1 MRSNLK
7 HILTLFMALV
17 VQLTFAQAKSI
28 SGTVTD
34 DAGIPLPGASI
45 IVKGTSNGVQSD
57 FDGKF
62 VLSANT
68 GDVLVISYVGLK
80 TQEVTIGSSNVI
92 NVSMM
97 EDAAALDEV
106 VITAFGIKRERKEI
120 TYQTQKVDETLLNQA
135 QSTRASSALAGK
147 VAGLQ
152 INVQNNGVNPDTQII
167 LRGMRSIGQSNEA
180 LIVID
185 GSISSIGAFDDL
197 NPSDIES
204 LNVLKGATAA
214 AIYGSDAANG
224 ALIVSTKK
232 GKTGQAITFGVNSS
246 VTFEEVAYMP
256 DFQTEYGT
264 GWQGAYD
271 PIENTN

>member
-80 TQEVTIGSSNVI
+80 TQEVTIGSSNDSFDVT
-92 NVSMM
+92 V
-97 EDAAALDEV
+97 
-106 VITAFGIKRERKEI
+106 
-120 TYQTQKVDETLLNQA
+120 LLF
-135 QSTRASSALAGK
+135 S
-147 VAGLQ
+147 
-152 INVQNNGVNPDTQII
+152 
-167 LRGMRSIGQSNEA
+167 
-180 LIVID
+180 
-185 GSISSIGAFDDL
+185 
-197 NPSDIES
+197 
-204 LNVLKGATAA
+204 
-214 AIYGSDAANG
+214 
-224 ALIVSTKK
+224 
-232 GKTGQAITFGVNSS
+232 
-246 VTFEEVAYMP
+246 
-256 DFQTEYGT
+256 
-264 GWQGAYD
+264 
-271 PIENTN
+271 